1 MRGMFRGRASRRK
14 ANQNPLDLIADPR
27 EAAACMMVV
36 VAESDGNMTDAEKS
50 AIVTEMAK
58 AFGAT
63 RKQGEE
69 MLAHARFLARDQRD
83 TANVFRRLA
92 TVTKTKLG
100 AEERQQLVDMLV
112 EIARTDGEPAEAIV
126 RDIEAFRRQLFA

>member
-1 MRGMFRGRASRRK
+1 
-14 ANQNPLDLIADPR
+14 
-27 EAAACMMVV
+27 
-36 VAESDGNMTDAEKS
+36 
-50 AIVTEMAK
+50 MAK

-83 TANVFRRLA
+83 PANAFRRLA